1 MANSWLRLWH
11 DMPNDPK
18 WRTIA
23 RKSGQSIGNVM
34 AVYLHVL
41 VNASSVT
48 ETQGNAGVTQSNACK
63 RGVIKNLCADDVAS
77 SLDLDP
83 EQVEQILSAMQGK
96 VLDGDA
102 VTGWAKRQPKREDD
116 SAARVRASRDRRRA
130 MPLGGDGAICP
141 DVTQGNAGVTQSNAP
156 DKDTDTEKDTDLKPE
171 NTLVHGEKIASEP
184 AQEFS
189 DVDSPDYPKADPTL
203 SSEADSDAAGKRAPK
218 NRDAGYPEEFERVWR
233 EYPGRAGANPKKS
246 AYSAWHARRR
256 EGISPDVMLDGVR
269 RYVNYLQ
276 VTGKGG
282 TEFVQ
287 RASTFF
293 GPDRN
298 FENAWKPPS
307 AGSIHQISPPETTIP
322 DGFRG

>member
-23 RKSGQSIGNVM
+23 RKSGQSIGNVI

-41 VNASSVT
+41 VNASGVT
-48 ETQGNAGVTQSNACK
+48 ETQGNAGVTQSNAGK
-63 RGVIKNLCADDVAS
+63 RGVIRNLCADDVAS

-96 VLDGDA
+96 VLDGDV

-130 MPLGGDGAICP
+130 IPPDGDGAILP
-141 DVTQGNAGVTQSNAP
+141 DVTQGNAGVTQINAP
-156 DKDTDTEKDTDLKPE
+156 DKDTEKDTDLKPE
-171 NTLVHGEKIASEP
+171 NTLVHGEKTASEP
-184 AQEFS
+184 AQDFS
-189 DVDSPDYPKADPTL
+189 AEDSADYPD
-203 SSEADSDAAGKRAPK
+203 ADSDAARQIVPK
-218 NRDAGYPEEFERVWR
+218 NPDAGYPPEFELAWQ
-233 EYPGRAGANPKKS
+233 EYPGRAGANPKKP
-246 AYSAWHARRR
+246 AYRAWHTRRR
-256 EGISPDVMLDGVR
+256 EGASAEAMLDGVR
-269 RYVNYLQ
+269 RYVNFLQ
-276 VTGKGG
+276 VTGKVG

-293 GPDRN
+293 GPDRH
-298 FENAWKPPS
+298 FENSW
-307 AGSIHQISPPETTIP
+307 SPPAAAVRRIDCVSPADHDIP

>member
-23 RKSGQSIGNVM
+23 RKSGQSIGNVI

-48 ETQGNAGVTQSNACK
+48 ETQVNAGVTQSNASK

-96 VLDGDA
+96 VLDGDV

-116 SAARVRASRDRRRA
+116 SAARVRASRDRKRTLS
-130 MPLGGDGAICP
+130 PGGDTAACS
-141 DVTQGNAGVTQSNAP
+141 DETQGNAGVTQSNAL
-156 DKDTDTEKDTDLKPE
+156 DTDTEKDKDLKDK
-171 NTLVHGEKIASEP
+171 NTMVHGEKTASEP
-184 AQEFS
+184 GQDFSQAEFA
-189 DVDSPDYPKADPTL
+189 DYP
-203 SSEADSDAAGKRAPK
+203 EADSDAAWQSAQKKTQP
-218 NRDAGYPEEFERVWR
+218 DYPPDFEQVWQ
-233 EYPGRAGANPKKS
+233 EYPRRAGANPKR
-246 AYSAWHARRR
+246 AGFSAWHARRR
-256 EGISPDVMLDGVR
+256 EGVSPDVMLDGVR
-269 RYVNYLQ
+269 RYAKFLG
-276 VTGKGG
+276 VTGKLD

-293 GPDRN
+293 GPDRH
-298 FENAWKPPS
+298 FENGWLLTADGRRDVS
-307 AGSIHQISPPETTIP
+307 QISPPDTTIP
-322 DGFRG
+322 DGFRGTP